1 MQVVCCMLSQ
11 KASGICGPITFLSL
25 FLVLYNET
33 KRGNGRVCFFTG
45 RYFLRWPGRRRE
57 WPLIPDYLGR

>member
-11 KASGICGPITFLSL
+11 KASGICGPITFSSL

-33 KRGNGRVCFFTG
+33 KRGNGRDMTENG
-45 RYFLRWPGRRRE
+45 HLSE
-57 WPLIPDYLGR
+57 IS